1 VERVFLDTN
10 VLYPISIADLLLRL
24 GDVALHAIV
33 WSEDLLTEVKRVLVE
48 DKGLTSA
55 QAAYFCRCVREEFAD
70 DEVRREDYEHLV
82 DTMTGKDPGDHAH
95 AAAARVAAT
104 VLLTFNVDDFPE
116 QDMGGVRVMTPD
128 DYSSTCST
136 SRARQCWALSR
147 TWAPNDVNPNP
158 SPPRWQPWRRP
169 GSRRSRNESELC
181 GDQRANTADRPPSPR
196 DLSWRESTG
205 PGTKRIGSAHG
216 SRKAASL
223 RIEQAGT

>member
-33 WSEDLLTEVKRVLVE
+33 WSEDLLAEVERVLVE

-55 QAAYFCRCVREEFAD
+55 QSAYFCRCIREEFAD

-82 DTMTGKDPGDHAH
+82 DTMTGKDPDDHAH

-116 QDMGGVRVMTPD
+116 QDMGGVRAMTPD
-128 DYSSTCST
+128 DYLVDVLNHQSATVLGVIEDMGAQRREPQPVT
-136 SRARQCWALSR
+136 ATLAALEKAGLTTFAQRVRALRGPAGEH
-147 TWAPNDVNPNP
+147 
-158 SPPRWQPWRRP
+158 RRP
-169 GSRRSRNESELC
+169 TS
-181 GDQRANTADRPPSPR
+181 
-196 DLSWRESTG
+196 
-205 PGTKRIGSAHG
+205 
-216 SRKAASL
+216 
-223 RIEQAGT
+223 

>member
-1 VERVFLDTN
+1 MERVFLDTN

-95 AAAARVAAT
+95 AAAARVTAT

-128 DYSSTCST
+128 DYLVDVLDQQGATVLGVIEDMGAQRREPQPVAAT
-136 SRARQCWALSR
+136 LAAPEKAGLTTFAQRVRALRGPAGEH
-147 TWAPNDVNPNP
+147 
-158 SPPRWQPWRRP
+158 RRP
-169 GSRRSRNESELC
+169 TS
-181 GDQRANTADRPPSPR
+181 
-196 DLSWRESTG
+196 
-205 PGTKRIGSAHG
+205 
-216 SRKAASL
+216 
-223 RIEQAGT
+223 